1 MQRGYACRNLLFPK
15 SALIGQMVNSLKG
28 LLQSIM
34 FMIHGFRTSK
44 YTVAVYSND
53 SLYCINDM

>member
-1 MQRGYACRNLLFPK
+1 MQRGYACGNLLFSK
-15 SALIGQMVNSLKG
+15 STLIGQIANSLKG

-34 FMIHGFRTSK
+34 FMIYGFRTSK

-53 SLYCINDM
+53 PLYCINDM